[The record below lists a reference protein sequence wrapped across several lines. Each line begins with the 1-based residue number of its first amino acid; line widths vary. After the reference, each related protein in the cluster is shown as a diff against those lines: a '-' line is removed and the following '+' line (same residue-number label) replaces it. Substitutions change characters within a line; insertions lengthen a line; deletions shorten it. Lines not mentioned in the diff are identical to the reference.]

1 MTDRF
6 YVAFEDRYR
15 GSRELIYERL
25 KAYLPFVAPL
35 ASEFPGAE
43 AVDLGCGRGE
53 WLQLV
58 QDQGL
63 RPFGVD
69 LDAGMLSRCEA
80 LGLAV
85 QQGDA
90 LAYLAGLPDN
100 SQAMVSAFHL
110 VEHIPFDAV
119 RRLVEESLRVLR
131 PGGLLILETPNPENI
146 AVGTNHFYLDPTHQK
161 PIPHQLLVFLPE
173 HCGFER
179 TKVVRLQEAAAL
191 VHNPAPGLHDVL
203 VGASPDYAVVAQKTA
218 AAAILTSFDGAFSRN
233 YGLSLDELA
242 TRHDASV
249 REQTRSL
256 VDQAGS
262 ASRAV
267 ASAADL
273 ARQSMR
279 QASRAE
285 TDMRRME
292 VDLQRLEV
300 LTHQVQALALHL
312 EARTKSLEAL
322 QQQAEKWHGATAA
335 SMSNVVNRLTH
346 VEQSGLTGL
355 LKYRVARPL
364 AAGAVAAGTALLK
377 PFPSLR
383 RHAGAWLSTHQ
394 PHVHQRLVRLARGT
408 GTDHPAETVGSEEP
422 TGEETAHPTPIEVP
436 KGLHTR
442 TGPIGPRA
450 ALANAALGQLARP
463 LELDKYLSQ
472 QRSASESEALEPVT
486 TLGQMRRSAASVC
499 FVITVDQDDAEA
511 LGRSVQSVLR
521 QTDPTWEILLCGS
534 EAMQTH
540 IAEWLDIDWRIRRVT
555 PGADAN
561 EVQNILRASG
571 LATSLFLGLLA
582 QGDVVDDDLVKRIS
596 HSLTD
601 DPELD
606 LIYTDEAALM
616 KDGSVTS
623 PFFKPDWSPEHQ
635 HSVNLVGRFLA
646 VRKAL
651 LLNLPVAHTGSREA
665 DEYALAL
672 AVTSVARGIGHIED
686 VLYVRERE
694 IDIPVGGFFSPEG
707 LEPARHVLQAHL
719 AQESPDVEVVAHPNP
734 GSLQVKWPI
743 PEGLEV
749 TLLILTAMQERTVP
763 GRGHLVLATNFVRS
777 IIAKSTFKGY
787 RIIVVD
793 DGHVPDELRDLLAAH
808 GHTTRTFTKNGE
820 FSFAEK
826 SNFATSLVSSGV
838 ALLLNDD
845 LEVIAGDWIEALVS
859 HAVRPDVGVVGGKLL
874 FPNDTIQHAGIST
887 GLNGSAG
894 HVFMNSP
901 SRELEYGGYASVDR
915 NWGAV
920 TGAVMA
926 YRKDFFD
933 QMGGFDEVFRVDYN
947 DIDFCLRCVK
957 AGYRVVFTPHAA
969 LYHFHNSSFKRK
981 HDKSTE
987 RQEFLARWQ
996 RVVDRD
1002 PYCGLHLR
1010 AICAEQHND
1019 STPEHDASPH

>member
-15 GSRELIYERL
+15 GSRELICERL

-58 QDQGL
+58 QEQGL

-110 VEHIPFDAV
+110 VEHIPFDAL
-119 RRLVEESLRVLR
+119 RTLVQESLRVLR
-131 PGGLLILETPNPENI
+131 PGGLLILETPNPENVV
-146 AVGTNHFYLDPTHQK
+146 VGTNHFYLDPTHQK
-161 PIPHQLLVFLPE
+161 PIPHQLLSFLPE

-218 AAAILTSFDGAFSRN
+218 PAAILIGFDGAFSRH

-242 TRHDASV
+242 ARHDASV

-256 VDQAGS
+256 KDQVAS
-262 ASRAV
+262 ASRA
-267 ASAADL
+267 AANTADL
-273 ARQSMR
+273 ARQSMG
-279 QASRAE
+279 RAE
-285 TDMRRME
+285 A
-292 VDLQRLEV
+292 DLHRLEA
-300 LTHQVQALALHL
+300 LAHQVQSRASQL
-312 EARTKSLEAL
+312 EARVQSLEAQLL
-322 QQQAEKWHGATAA
+322 QANQWRGATDA
-335 SMSNVVNRLTH
+335 SMSNLVHRLTRM
-346 VEQSGLTGL
+346 ERSGPINL

-364 AAGAVAAGTALLK
+364 VAGTVAKGISLLTL
-377 PFPSLR
+377 FPALR
-383 RHAGAWLSTHQ
+383 RHAGAWLSTHL
-394 PHVHQRLVRLARGT
+394 PHVHQRLVRLALGT
-408 GTDHPAETVGSEEP
+408 GADHPAETVGSEEP
-422 TGEETAHPTPIEVP
+422 AGEEPAHPTPIEVP
-436 KGLHTR
+436 RGLHLR
-442 TGPIGPRA
+442 TGPIDPHA
-450 ALANAALGQLARP
+450 ALANAALGQLALP
-463 LELDKYLSQ
+463 LELDRYLSR

-499 FVITVDQDDAEA
+499 FVITVDRDDAEA
-511 LGRSVQSVLR
+511 LTRSVQSVLR
-521 QTDPTWEILLCGS
+521 QTDPAWEILLCGG
-534 EAMQTH
+534 EAMQAF
-540 IAEWLDIDWRIRRVT
+540 IADWLDIDWRIRRVT
-555 PGADAN
+555 QGADSD
-561 EVQNILRASG
+561 EVQNLLRASG
-571 LATSLFLGLLA
+571 LATSRFLGLLA
-582 QGDVVDDDLVKRIS
+582 QGDVVDDDLVKHFS
-596 HSLTD
+596 QCLTN
-601 DPELD
+601 DPEVD
-606 LIYTDEAALM
+606 LVYTDEATLM

-646 VRKAL
+646 VRKSL
-651 LLNLPVAHTGSREA
+651 LLNLNVVSTGSQEA

-672 AVTSVARGIGHIED
+672 AVTSASRRVRHIED

-694 IDIPVGGFFSPEG
+694 TDIPVGGFFSPEG
-707 LEPARHVLQAHL
+707 LEPARHALQAHL
-719 AQESPDVEVVAHPNP
+719 DQKTPDVEVVAHPNL

-793 DGHVPDELRDLLAAH
+793 DGHVPDDLRDLLAAH
-808 GHTTRTFTKNGE
+808 GHTTRTFAKNGE

-901 SRELEYGGYASVDR
+901 SSELEYGGYASVDR

-933 QMGGFDEVFRVDYN
+933 QMGGFDEFFRVDYN

-957 AGYRVVFTPHAA
+957 AGYRVVFTPHAS